1 MNILVRD
8 HPFFLSQ
15 TMREPIAGL
24 FILGGLDR
32 DRILVFG
39 LAVLFL
45 LAIATASTMKRRRFW
60 RLSAQRLSGI
70 RGRDW
75 SAVLASIDVV
85 SVVPQTEPVR
95 GYAVETVGFLS
106 TLTYFYRSPE
116 LQTGDYS
123 RMFDNE
129 KDAQAWA
136 ASFKGRT
143 VTVRVDPSDPTRSVL
158 REEDL

>member
-1 MNILVRD
+1 MILIV
-8 HPFFLSQ
+8 
-15 TMREPIAGL
+15 GL
-24 FILGGLDR
+24 FIFGSFDWHG
-32 DRILVFG
+32 ILVFG
-39 LAVLFL
+39 LPILFL
-45 LAIATASTMKRRRFW
+45 LAIAMASAMKRRRFW

-75 SAVLASIDVV
+75 SVVPASIDVV
-85 SVVPQTEPVR
+85 SVVPQTEPIR
-95 GYAVETVGFLS
+95 GYAVETVGYLATLS
-106 TLTYFYRSPE
+106 YFYRNPE

-129 KDAQAWA
+129 KDAQAWT

-143 VTVRVDPSDPTRSVL
+143 VRVRVDPSDPTRSVV